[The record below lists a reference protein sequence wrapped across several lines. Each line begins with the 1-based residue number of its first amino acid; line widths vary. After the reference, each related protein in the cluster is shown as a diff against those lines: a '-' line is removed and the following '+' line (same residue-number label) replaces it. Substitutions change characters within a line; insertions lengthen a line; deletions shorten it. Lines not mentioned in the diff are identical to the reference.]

1 MIMFFII
8 YIFFSNDQD
17 LVTISPTG
25 DQPGMF
31 DLVIV
36 NDDLERAFQ
45 QLFDFLKEVPHT
57 SVEEWLTYSS

>member
-1 MIMFFII
+1 MIKTL
-8 YIFFSNDQD
+8 D
-17 LVTISPTG
+17 VTISPTG

-57 SVEEWLTYSS
+57 SVEE